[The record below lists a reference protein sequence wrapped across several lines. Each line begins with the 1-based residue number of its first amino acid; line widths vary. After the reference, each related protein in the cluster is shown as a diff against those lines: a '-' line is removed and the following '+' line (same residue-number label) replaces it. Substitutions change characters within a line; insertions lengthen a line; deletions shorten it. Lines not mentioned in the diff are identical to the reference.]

1 MEWEGTEKRTRRRR
15 KEAGMGRAFMRMCNE
30 EVTLGT
36 LCRVRQGQSYVSM
49 RLRAGPRSE
58 CACVVL
64 EAPKG
69 NTTSMIIPETL
80 ACSAKA
86 LICEASPVSWG
97 GHGQLGVA
105 IHLGTYFLLIVA
117 FVLLLF

>member
-1 MEWEGTEKRTRRRR
+1 MEWEGTEKRTCRR
-15 KEAGMGRAFMRMCNE
+15 KEAGIGRAFVRMCNE
-30 EVTLGT
+30 EATLGT
-36 LCRVRQGQSYVSM
+36 FCSIRQGQSYVSM

-69 NTTSMIIPETL
+69 STSSMIIPETL

-86 LICEASPVSWG
+86 LICEASPVSWSG
-97 GHGQLGVA
+97 PGQLGVA
-105 IHLGTYFLLIVA
+105 IHLGTCFLLIVA